1 MQQPSGILQVAGEMV
16 SIVLLALTG
25 ASSASLRTHL
35 NQDTQLTVGRA
46 FGYIADTVWMFTRVE
61 HVALLLGVLV
71 AAALIRIA
79 ITYANRSVLLVL
91 KEQAGIDASGLSWE
105 QRAMRLP
112 VAVVYRALA
121 RRMPLT
127 ISSDDRALEW
137 EFSSHLRSLGATMGQ
152 ISLPQAANLSHG
164 CLMPDSTRAPA
175 RSLTDI

>member
-25 ASSASLRTHL
+25 RFIGFAQNTLKSG
-35 NQDTQLTVGRA
+35 TQLTVGRA

-91 KEQAGIDASGLSWE
+91 KEQAGIDASGLSWG

-137 EFSSHLRSLGATMGQ
+137 DFCLIFAPWGLR
-152 ISLPQAANLSHG
+152 
-164 CLMPDSTRAPA
+164 
-175 RSLTDI
+175 